1 MTTKRA
7 LVVPTDPAKPLR
19 IIEFTEADLNDQL
32 HREIGVEPGYLGYS
46 PRLETPVGTMRM
58 WVDDEGLMRSNVV
71 HNDRAI
77 AACRGVGYNV
87 DDVAGVAV
95 FTGGDDG
102 GGNTLGLSEA
112 LIDEFAHAFG
122 EPEVRINVT
131 VDDQATA
138 KLDTMRAEWV
148 ADGGA
153 AAHIVTEDAGM
164 GEPEILIMTREDGD
178 TPGGAIV
185 IERYPLPASHADLD
199 VAVADLFTLTG
210 VWRRDQDAMVAHAGT
225 GYAIV
230 NVERVQS

>member
-1 MTTKRA
+1 MSKRA
-7 LVVPTDPAKPLR
+7 IVIPTDPAKPLR

-46 PRLETPVGTMRM
+46 PRLETPLGGMRM

-122 EPEVRINVT
+122 EPERAVT
-131 VDDQATA
+131 G
-138 KLDTMRAEWV
+138 
-148 ADGGA
+148 GGA

-164 GEPEILIMTREDGD
+164 GDPEIVIMTREDAD
-178 TPGGAIV
+178 HPGGAEV
-185 IERYPLPASHADLD
+185 IERFPLPASHADLD

-210 VWRRDQDAMVAHAGT
+210 WRPGQDAMVAHAGT